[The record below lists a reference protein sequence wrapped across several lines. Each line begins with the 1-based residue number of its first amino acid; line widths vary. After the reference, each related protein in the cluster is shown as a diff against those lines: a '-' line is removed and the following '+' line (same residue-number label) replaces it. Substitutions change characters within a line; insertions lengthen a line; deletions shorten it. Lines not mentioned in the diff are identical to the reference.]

1 MKIYISTDMEGLQ
14 GINAW
19 HHVNTQD
26 KRYKGKYL
34 VETLQWV
41 IQGIKDSEYDE
52 KIEQILICD
61 SHALGEN
68 IPYDFTEIDDRVYL
82 LSGGLRDYYM
92 MAGFDE
98 SFDGVFFVGYHG
110 GVGSKGANMDHTY
123 SSSAVH
129 KITINGMKMN
139 ETTIN
144 AGFAGWFGVPV
155 ALVVGDQALFDE
167 TKSIL
172 PTTEFVVTKQGL
184 SRFAAIMKPKNLL
197 KNEVIKATT
206 KALKNLVKGSI
217 KPYKIDPPYIT
228 EITFKSTE
236 MADQVS
242 MIPKVERIDGFRVK
256 YIQKSYLEL
265 MQTLLAT
272 VYSAG
277 IGTKLGE

>member
-41 IQGIKDSEYDE
+41 INAIKDSSHNESVE
-52 KIEQILICD
+52 EILICD

-68 IPYDFTEIDDRVYL
+68 VPYDFTEIDDRVYL

-92 MAGFDE
+92 MAGLDG
-98 SFDGVFFVGYHG
+98 SFDVVFFIGYHG
-110 GVGSKGANMDHTY
+110 GVGSIHANMDHTY

-129 KITINGMKMN
+129 EIRINGMRMS

-144 AGFAGWFGVPV
+144 AAFAGSFNIPV
-155 ALVVGDQALFDE
+155 GLIVGDQALYDE
-167 TKSIL
+167 TMSVL
-172 PTTEFVVTKQGL
+172 PNTEFAITKRGL
-184 SRFAAIMKPKNLL
+184 SRFSAIMKPKNLL
-197 KNEVIKATT
+197 KREVMDLTIKALDN
-206 KALKNLVKGSI
+206 LKKGVLT
-217 KPYKIDPPYIT
+217 PYKIDSPYLM
-228 EITFKSTE
+228 EIIFKSTE

-242 MIPKVERIDGFRVK
+242 NIPGIKRIDGFKVD
-256 YIQKSYLEL
+256 YTTQSYPEL
-265 MQTLLAT
+265 MQTLLAV